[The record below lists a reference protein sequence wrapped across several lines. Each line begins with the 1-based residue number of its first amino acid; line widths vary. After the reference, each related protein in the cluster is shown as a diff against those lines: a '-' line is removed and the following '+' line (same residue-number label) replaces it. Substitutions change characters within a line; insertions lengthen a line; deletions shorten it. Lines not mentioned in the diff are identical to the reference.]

1 MERPKKIF
9 TIYFELF
16 GKKMKTE
23 VEADSIYAA
32 QAKVKDKIIFHK
44 YDERDAPMSE
54 DDVMNAFN
62 DLFGDILKK
71 K

>member
-1 MERPKKIF
+1 MDRPKKIF

-44 YDERDAPMSE
+44 YDERDVEISE
-54 DDVMNAFN
+54 QDLMNQ
-62 DLFGDILKK
+62 LQDILGIKK